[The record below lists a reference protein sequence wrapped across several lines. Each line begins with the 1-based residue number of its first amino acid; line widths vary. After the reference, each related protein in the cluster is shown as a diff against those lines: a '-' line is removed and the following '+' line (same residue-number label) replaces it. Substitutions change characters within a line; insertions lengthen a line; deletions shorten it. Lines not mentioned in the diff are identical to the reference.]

1 MKLRAPPGCGAA
13 SHGGERIEIDTEGCV
28 IVEDPAAHALRA
40 HGFLPLSEAEARC
53 DAPPRLPHTEL
64 SSEKHDSPGDE
75 IEGLNRRG
83 LFAFLKAKG
92 VGVTLPVTN
101 DELRALARR
110 ANEGPQ

>member
-1 MKLRAPPGCGAA
+1 MKLHVPPGCGAA
-13 SHGGERIEIDTEGCV
+13 SHDGHAIEIDTEGCV
-28 IVEDPAAHALRA
+28 TVDDHAAQALRA
-40 HGFLPLSEAEARC
+40 HGFVPLSEADARR
-53 DAPPRLPHTEL
+53 DLLEP
-64 SSEKHDSPGDE
+64 SSEGRDPPGDE

-101 DELRALARR
+101 DELRALVRR